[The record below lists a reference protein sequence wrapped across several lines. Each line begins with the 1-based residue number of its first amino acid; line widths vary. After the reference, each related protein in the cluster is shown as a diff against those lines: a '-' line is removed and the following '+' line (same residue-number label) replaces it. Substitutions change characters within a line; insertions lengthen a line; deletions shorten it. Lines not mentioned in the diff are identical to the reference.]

1 MKMHTSIISTYE
13 ILNELTQMMFG
24 VTKMSDNTEAIYDAF
39 TGSEK
44 PLKAGEVAEITGI
57 DKKEV
62 SKVIKILKKEGKL
75 VSPKNCYYAP
85 S

>member
-1 MKMHTSIISTYE
+1 
-13 ILNELTQMMFG
+13 MFD
-24 VTKMSDNTEAIYDAF
+24 VTKMSDNTEAIYKAF

-44 PLKAGEVAEITGI
+44 PLRAGDVAEITGI

-62 SKVIKILKKEGKL
+62 SKVIKILRKDGKL

-85 S
+85 P

>member
-1 MKMHTSIISTYE
+1 
-13 ILNELTQMMFG
+13 MFD
-24 VTKMSDNTEAIYDAF
+24 VTNMSDNTEKIYKAF

-44 PLKAGEVAEITGI
+44 PLKTGEVVEITGI
-57 DKKEV
+57 DKTEV
-62 SKVIKILKKEGKL
+62 SKVIKILRKEGKL

>member
-1 MKMHTSIISTYE
+1 
-13 ILNELTQMMFG
+13 
-24 VTKMSDNTEAIYDAF
+24 VTKMSDNTEIIYKAF

-44 PLKAGEVAEITGI
+44 PLRTGDVVEITGI

-62 SKVIKILKKEGKL
+62 SKVIKILRKEGKL

>member
-1 MKMHTSIISTYE
+1 
-13 ILNELTQMMFG
+13 
-24 VTKMSDNTEAIYDAF
+24 MSDNTEIIYKAF

-44 PLKAGEVAEITGI
+44 PLRTGDVVEITGI

-62 SKVIKILKKEGKL
+62 SKVIKILRKEGKL

>member
-1 MKMHTSIISTYE
+1 MYK
-13 ILNELTQMMFG
+13 
-24 VTKMSDNTEAIYDAF
+24 AF
-39 TGSEK
+39 TDSEE

-62 SKVIKILKKEGKL
+62 SKAIKILRKEGKL

>member
-1 MKMHTSIISTYE
+1 MT
-13 ILNELTQMMFG
+13 
-24 VTKMSDNTEAIYDAF
+24 DNTDTIYKAFADSEA
-39 TGSEK
+39 

-62 SKVIKILKKEGKL
+62 SKVIKNLKKEGKL